1 MNSARKTAL
10 VAGVFYLISFV
21 SIPTLLLYTAVHE
34 PNFIVGPGPDT
45 PVLIGGVLEMIV
57 ALAGL
62 GSAVVLYP
70 ILKRQNQSMALGLV
84 GTRTIEGAVIV
95 VGVACLLTVVTLRQ
109 AGVVWSRWGIPGSQ
123 GSGPS
128 WQVGGSGRRQS
139 RTAARSA
146 AAWSSRPAAA
156 VCRWRSGCS
165 PVSAARVSRCA
176 RRSAGRAGHGHALV
190 GLYDRLFLEPEQL
203 PAFNACCTPG
213 GVEQPSSRVAP
224 FPQHRGGR
232 GGGVIAGEDLLEHL
246 GRPTRCHGIRS
257 NDGVRVAVADDL

>member
-1 MNSARKTAL
+1 MTVLDRTTATTRVPMGSLRKTAL
-10 VAGVFYLISFV
+10 IAGLFYLISFV

-109 AGVVWSRWGIPGSQ
+109 AGV
-123 GSGPS
+123 GPEGLITG
-128 WQVGGSGRRQS
+128 Q
-139 RTAARSA
+139 
-146 AAWSSRPAAA
+146 
-156 VCRWRSGCS
+156 
-165 PVSAARVSRCA
+165 
-176 RRSAGRAGHGHALV
+176 ALV
-190 GLYDRLFLEPEQL
+190 GLYDKLFLL
-203 PAFNACCTPG
+203 SGSTMPAFNALLLGPLLYWSRLVPRVLPIVGMIGAPLLLTG
-213 GVEQPSSRVAP
+213 TAAVLFGVLERGSVPQLLLAIPIALWEFSLGVYLVVKGFKPSP
-224 FPQHRGGR
+224 
-232 GGGVIAGEDLLEHL
+232 ITAGSMATNT
-246 GRPTRCHGIRS
+246 RPAS
-257 NDGVRVAVADDL
+257 PNLAVR